1 MSEVGAKYKCYKCG
15 CKFYDLGKPEALCPQ
30 CGEDQS
36 NEESKK
42 LLKRKRRRSMTKTK
56 AEVRPAEDG
65 MTGSEME
72 DELDEYV
79 LDMDDIVLEQ
89 TEEPAEEEEEEEN

>member
-1 MSEVGAKYKCYKCG
+1 MTELGAKYKCYKCG

-42 LLKRKRRRSMTKTK
+42 LLKRKRRRSLAKAK
-56 AEVRPAEDG
+56 AEVRPAEETL
-65 MTGSEME
+65 TGSEME

-79 LDMDDIVLEQ
+79 LDMDDVVMV
-89 TEEPAEEEEEEEN
+89 EEEKEESEEEEEA

>member
-1 MSEVGAKYKCYKCG
+1 MTELGAKYKCYKCG

-42 LLKRKRRRSMTKTK
+42 LLKRKRRRSLAKSK
-56 AEVRPAEDG
+56 ADVRPAEES
-65 MTGSEME
+65 MTGSEVE

-79 LDMDDIVLEQ
+79 LDMDDVVMEEKEEQ
-89 TEEPAEEEEEEEN
+89 AEEEEEA